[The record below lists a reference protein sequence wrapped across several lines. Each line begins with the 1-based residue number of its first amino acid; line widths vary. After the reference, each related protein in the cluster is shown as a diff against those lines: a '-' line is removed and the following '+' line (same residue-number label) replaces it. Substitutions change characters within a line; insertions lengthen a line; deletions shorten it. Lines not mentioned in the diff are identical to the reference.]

1 MKKMADELIR
11 YGAGGVPYVGSGG
24 TQAPA
29 PAPVVEE
36 KPEEPEVSVAVI
48 EDDTPLTDE
57 QVIKKAKG
65 NGK

>member
-1 MKKMADELIR
+1 MADEIR
-11 YGAGGVPYVGSGG
+11 YGAGGIPYVGSGG

-36 KPEEPEVSVAVI
+36 TSEEPVVTVAVI

-57 QVIKKAKG
+57 QVEKKAKG